1 MPILEGKEQE
11 RQGVLEAA
19 RLMVVAARTAPKSG
33 GVDDVLTAVVCG
45 DEIEILAADMEKIG
59 EERSVASW
67 GQQAQNVKDAVAVV
81 LIGVRGT
88 RSYITGC
95 GACGH
100 ASCEEFNRRPKTRG
114 QDFDGPNCIFKT
126 LDLGVAV
133 GSAVKTAGL
142 LNVDNRILY
151 RIGAAA
157 MRLRYLP
164 EASIVLGIPLA
175 VKGKNPY
182 FDRTAKP
189 KPAAG

>member
-11 RQGVLEAA
+11 RLGIMEAA
-19 RLMVVAARTAPKSG
+19 RLMLIAARTAPKSG
-33 GVDDVLTAVVCG
+33 GVDDILSAIICG
-45 DEIEILAADMEKIG
+45 DEIGALAADMEKIG
-59 EERSVASW
+59 EERDVAAW
-67 GQQAQNVKDAVAVV
+67 YHQAQNVKDATAIV
-81 LIGVRGT
+81 LIGVKGT

-100 ASCEEFNRRPKTRG
+100 QGCEAFKRAPKMRG

-126 LDLGVAV
+126 LDLGIAV

-157 MRLRYLP
+157 MRLNYLP
-164 EASIVLGIPLA
+164 DASIVLGIPLA

-182 FDRTAKP
+182 FDRAVKP
-189 KPAAG
+189 K